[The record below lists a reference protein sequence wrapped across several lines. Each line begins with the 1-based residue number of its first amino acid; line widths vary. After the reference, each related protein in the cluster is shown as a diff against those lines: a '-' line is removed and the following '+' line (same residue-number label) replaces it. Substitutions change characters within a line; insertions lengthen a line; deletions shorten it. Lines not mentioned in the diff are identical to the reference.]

1 MSQAPASSDPIADL
15 LGKSPEQQAFWDR
28 VRAWQGQQRRINY
41 GYDETYD
48 PEHYR
53 NLMLPYLQM
62 MGLYV
67 PQQNMMRGMFG
78 LRQRNQ

>member
-28 VRAWQGQQRRINY
+28 VRAWQDQQRRVNY
-41 GYDETYD
+41 GYEE
-48 PEHYR
+48 PQEHYR

-78 LRQRNQ
+78 LRQRVQ